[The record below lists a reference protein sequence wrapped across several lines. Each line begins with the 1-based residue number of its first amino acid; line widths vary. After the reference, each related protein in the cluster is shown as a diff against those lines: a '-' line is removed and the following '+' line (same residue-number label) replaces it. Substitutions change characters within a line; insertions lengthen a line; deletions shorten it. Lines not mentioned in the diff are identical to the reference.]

1 MAVRLPQIHST
12 LTCALILSCIVASRA
27 QSQQPETPVTSQ
39 PQRTTLPSGI
49 GRVAGTDQPSAIQYT
64 RLILSGSL
72 HSAGKAA
79 SDPPPPNPLPI
90 LVAQCSMRPGQKYF
104 FEMFANFGGP
114 ADLRFYPP
122 WRPKDS
128 HDLFQPAN
136 AKVTITMDFLGY
148 THVKPFRRQW
158 EIKIVQSRRFRLFR
172 PLSPL
177 AAHAPAHARRSCRRL
192 PDHTAARRN
201 PHRAAVPRCRPLIR
215 NLHARPRIHSR
226 AISAASA

>member
-39 PQRTTLPSGI
+39 PERTTLPSGI

-158 EIKIVQSRRFRLFR
+158 EIPLESPSLYRYNSPGSRSSNLEDSAYFVRYLLSLPTLRLTLDDRAADFQTT
-172 PLSPL
+172 PLL
-177 AAHAPAHARRSCRRL
+177 AAIRTEPLC
-192 PDHTAARRN
+192 
-201 PHRAAVPRCRPLIR
+201 RAAAL
-215 NLHARPRIHSR
+215 
-226 AISAASA
+226 

>member
-158 EIKIVQSRRFRLFR
+158 EIPLESPSLYRYNSPGSRSSNLEDSAYFVRYLLSLPTLRLTLGDRAADFQTT
-172 PLSPL
+172 PLL
-177 AAHAPAHARRSCRRL
+177 AAIRTEPLC
-192 PDHTAARRN
+192 
-201 PHRAAVPRCRPLIR
+201 RAAAL
-215 NLHARPRIHSR
+215 
-226 AISAASA
+226 